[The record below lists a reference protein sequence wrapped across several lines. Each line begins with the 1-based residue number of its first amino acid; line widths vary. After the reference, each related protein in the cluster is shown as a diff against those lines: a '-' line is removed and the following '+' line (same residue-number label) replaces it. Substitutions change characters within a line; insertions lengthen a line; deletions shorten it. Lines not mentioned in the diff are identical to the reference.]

1 MSAARSRSIVPG
13 LADTKVRN
21 ACRPTWMATYE
32 QAKRSPLDP
41 NASGMA
47 TAISSV
53 ASMIAISSRR
63 TTGESGSS
71 SFVTHVV

>member
-1 MSAARSRSIVPG
+1 MSAARSRSIVPA

-21 ACRPTWMATYE
+21 ACLPTWMATYE
-32 QAKRSPLDP
+32 QAKSSPREP

-47 TAISSV
+47 TAMSRV
-53 ASMIAISSRR
+53 ASMIPINSRR